1 MTDAAAAA
9 IPAVTPVKRPRNPIG
24 ITALVL
30 ALITIVVPV
39 IAWMVLWI
47 VGAAEA
53 PNADDAIYIGLLGGM
68 IVFFGMIA
76 LLSPVSVIALVLGV
90 VSLFRPGSKGP
101 GIFAVIIGAIGS
113 FGLFGLPVALGEIIP
128 GW

>member
-9 IPAVTPVKRPRNPIG
+9 PPAPTPVKRPRNRIG

-30 ALITIVVPV
+30 ALITVVVPI
-39 IAWMVLWI
+39 IAWIVLWI

-53 PNADDAIYIGLLGGM
+53 NTADDAIYIGLLGGM
-68 IVFFGMIA
+68 VVFFGTIS
-76 LLSPVSVIALVLGV
+76 LLSPLSVIALVLGI

-101 GIFAVIIGAIGS
+101 GIFAIIIGAIGT
-113 FGLFGLPVALGEIIP
+113 FGLFGLPLALGELIP
-128 GW
+128 GM